1 MRLSGKVA
9 LITGSARGI
18 GRSIAEAFSAE
29 GAVVVVNDVG
39 NDAGARETLA
49 AITSAGGTGTVEMFD
64 VSDAAQ
70 VEAGVKNI
78 LAAHGRIDVLVN
90 NAGITRDN
98 LLLRMSEEE
107 FDAVIR
113 VNLKG
118 TYLLTKTVTRHMM
131 KQRSGKVVNISSVV
145 GMMGNA
151 GQSNYA
157 AAKAGI
163 IGFTKAT
170 ARELASRNITVNAI
184 APGFIQTA
192 MTAALPEAVQKAFL
206 AQIPLGRFAEP
217 REVAEL
223 ALFLA
228 SDASSY
234 ITGQVVGINGGMYT
248 ERILDEDI
256 PRGKGGIAMQ
266 VEQRVR
272 EIVAE
277 QLERDVNEITSTS
290 SLIDDLGADS
300 LDVVELVMKMEEE
313 FGIEIPDE
321 EAEKIKTVNDV
332 VQYITAHKK

>member
-1 MRLSGKVA
+1 MGMRLSGKVA
-9 LITGSARGI
+9 LVTGSARGI
-18 GRSIAEAFSAE
+18 GRSIAELFCAE
-29 GAVVVVNDVG
+29 GATVVVNDVG
-39 NDAGARETLA
+39 GDAGARETLA
-49 AITSAGGTGTVEMFD
+49 VLEAAGGKGSVEMFD
-64 VSDAAQ
+64 VGDAAQ
-70 VEAGVKNI
+70 VDAGVKNI

-163 IGFTKAT
+163 IGFTKAA

-184 APGFIQTA
+184 APGFIRTA

-234 ITGQVVGINGGMYT
+234 VTGQVVGINGGMY
-248 ERILDEDI
+248 
-256 PRGKGGIAMQ
+256 M
-266 VEQRVR
+266 
-272 EIVAE
+272 
-277 QLERDVNEITSTS
+277 
-290 SLIDDLGADS
+290 
-300 LDVVELVMKMEEE
+300 
-313 FGIEIPDE
+313 
-321 EAEKIKTVNDV
+321 
-332 VQYITAHKK
+332 

>member
-1 MRLSGKVA
+1 MGMRLSGKVA
-9 LITGSARGI
+9 LVTGSARGI
-18 GRSIAEAFSAE
+18 GRSIAELFSAE
-29 GAVVVVNDVG
+29 GATVVVNDVG
-39 NDAGARETLA
+39 SDAGARETLA
-49 AITSAGGTGTVEMFD
+49 TLEAAGGKGSVEMFD

-70 VEAGVKNI
+70 VDAGVKNI
-78 LAAHGRIDVLVN
+78 LEAHGRIDVLVN

-98 LLLRMSEEE
+98 LLLRLSEED
-107 FDAVIR
+107 FDAVLR

-118 TYLLTKTVTRHMM
+118 TFLLTKMVTRHMI

-184 APGFIQTA
+184 APGFIRTA

-248 ERILDEDI
+248 
-256 PRGKGGIAMQ
+256 
-266 VEQRVR
+266 
-272 EIVAE
+272 
-277 QLERDVNEITSTS
+277 
-290 SLIDDLGADS
+290 
-300 LDVVELVMKMEEE
+300 
-313 FGIEIPDE
+313 
-321 EAEKIKTVNDV
+321 
-332 VQYITAHKK
+332 

>member
-9 LITGSARGI
+9 LVTGSARGI
-18 GRSIAEAFSAE
+18 GRSIAELFCAE
-29 GAVVVVNDVG
+29 GATVVVNDVG
-39 NDAGARETLA
+39 SDAGARETLA
-49 AITSAGGTGTVEMFD
+49 ALEAAGGKGSVEMFD

-70 VEAGVKNI
+70 VDAGVKNI
-78 LAAHGRIDVLVN
+78 LEAHGRIDVLVN

-98 LLLRMSEEE
+98 LLLRLSEED
-107 FDAVIR
+107 FDAVLR

-118 TYLLTKTVTRHMM
+118 TYLLTRVVTRHMM
-131 KQRSGKVVNISSVV
+131 KQRSGRVVNISSVV

-184 APGFIQTA
+184 APGFIRTA

-234 ITGQVVGINGGMYT
+234 ITGQVVGINGGMY
-248 ERILDEDI
+248 
-256 PRGKGGIAMQ
+256 M
-266 VEQRVR
+266 
-272 EIVAE
+272 
-277 QLERDVNEITSTS
+277 
-290 SLIDDLGADS
+290 
-300 LDVVELVMKMEEE
+300 
-313 FGIEIPDE
+313 
-321 EAEKIKTVNDV
+321 
-332 VQYITAHKK
+332 

>member
-1 MRLSGKVA
+1 MGMRLSGKVA
-9 LITGSARGI
+9 LVTGSARGI
-18 GRSIAEAFSAE
+18 GRSIAEAFGAE
-29 GAVVVVNDVG
+29 GAIVVVNDVG
-39 NDAGARETLA
+39 SDAGARETLA
-49 AITSAGGTGTVEMFD
+49 AVTGSGGNGTVEMFD

-70 VEAGVKNI
+70 VDAGVKNI

-107 FDAVIR
+107 FDAVLR

-163 IGFTKAT
+163 LGFTKAA
-170 ARELASRNITVNAI
+170 ARELAPRNITVNAI
-184 APGFIQTA
+184 APGFIRTA
-192 MTAALPEAVQKAFL
+192 MTAGLPEAVQKTFL

-217 REVAEL
+217 QEVAEL

-234 ITGQVVGINGGMYT
+234 ITGQVIGINGGMY
-248 ERILDEDI
+248 
-256 PRGKGGIAMQ
+256 M
-266 VEQRVR
+266 
-272 EIVAE
+272 
-277 QLERDVNEITSTS
+277 
-290 SLIDDLGADS
+290 
-300 LDVVELVMKMEEE
+300 
-313 FGIEIPDE
+313 
-321 EAEKIKTVNDV
+321 
-332 VQYITAHKK
+332 

>member
-9 LITGSARGI
+9 LVTGSARGI
-18 GRSIAEAFSAE
+18 GRSIAELFSAE
-29 GAVVVVNDVG
+29 GATVVVNDVG
-39 NDAGARETLA
+39 SDAGARETLA
-49 AITSAGGTGTVEMFD
+49 GLEAAGGKGSVEMFD
-64 VSDAAQ
+64 VSDTAQ
-70 VEAGVKNI
+70 VDAGVKNI
-78 LAAHGRIDVLVN
+78 LQAHGRIDVLVN

-107 FDAVIR
+107 FDVVLR

-118 TYLLTKTVTRHMM
+118 TFLLTKMVTRHMM

-192 MTAALPEAVQKAFL
+192 MTEALPEAVQKAFL

-234 ITGQVVGINGGMYT
+234 ITGQVIGINGGMYT
-248 ERILDEDI
+248 
-256 PRGKGGIAMQ
+256 
-266 VEQRVR
+266 
-272 EIVAE
+272 
-277 QLERDVNEITSTS
+277 
-290 SLIDDLGADS
+290 
-300 LDVVELVMKMEEE
+300 
-313 FGIEIPDE
+313 
-321 EAEKIKTVNDV
+321 
-332 VQYITAHKK
+332 

>member
-9 LITGSARGI
+9 LVTGSARGI
-18 GRSIAEAFSAE
+18 GRAIAEAFCAE
-29 GAVVVVNDVG
+29 GATAVINDVG
-39 NDAGARETLA
+39 SDAGARETLD
-49 AITSAGGTGTVEMFD
+49 AITAAGGKGMVEMFD
-64 VSDAAQ
+64 VSDPAQ
-70 VEAGVKNI
+70 VDAGVKNV
-78 LAAHGRIDVLVN
+78 LEAQGKIDILVN

-107 FDAVIR
+107 FDAVVR

-131 KQRSGKVVNISSVV
+131 KQRYGRVINISSVV

-170 ARELASRNITVNAI
+170 ARELAARNITVNAI

-192 MTAALPEAVQKAFL
+192 MTAGLPEVVQKGFL

-217 REVAEL
+217 AEVAEL

-234 ITGQVVGINGGMYT
+234 ITGQVIGINGGMY
-248 ERILDEDI
+248 
-256 PRGKGGIAMQ
+256 M
-266 VEQRVR
+266 
-272 EIVAE
+272 
-277 QLERDVNEITSTS
+277 
-290 SLIDDLGADS
+290 
-300 LDVVELVMKMEEE
+300 
-313 FGIEIPDE
+313 
-321 EAEKIKTVNDV
+321 
-332 VQYITAHKK
+332 

>member
-1 MRLSGKVA
+1 MGMRLSGKVA
-9 LITGSARGI
+9 LVTGSARGI
-18 GRSIAEAFSAE
+18 GRSIAELFCAE
-29 GAVVVVNDVG
+29 GATVVVNDVG
-39 NDAGARETLA
+39 SDAGARETLA
-49 AITSAGGTGTVEMFD
+49 GLEAAGGKGSVEMFD

-70 VEAGVKNI
+70 VDAGVKNI
-78 LAAHGRIDVLVN
+78 LEAHARIDILVN

-98 LLLRMSEEE
+98 LLLRMSEED
-107 FDAVIR
+107 FDAVLR

-118 TYLLTKTVTRHMM
+118 TFLLTKMVTRHMI

-248 ERILDEDI
+248 
-256 PRGKGGIAMQ
+256 
-266 VEQRVR
+266 
-272 EIVAE
+272 
-277 QLERDVNEITSTS
+277 
-290 SLIDDLGADS
+290 
-300 LDVVELVMKMEEE
+300 
-313 FGIEIPDE
+313 
-321 EAEKIKTVNDV
+321 
-332 VQYITAHKK
+332 

>member
-9 LITGSARGI
+9 LVTGSARGI
-18 GRSIAEAFSAE
+18 GRSIAELFCAE
-29 GAVVVVNDVG
+29 GATVVVNDVG
-39 NDAGARETLA
+39 SDAGARETLA
-49 AITSAGGTGTVEMFD
+49 TLEAAGGKGSVEMFD

-70 VEAGVKNI
+70 VDAGVKNI
-78 LAAHGRIDVLVN
+78 LEAHGRIDVLVN

-98 LLLRMSEEE
+98 LLLRLSEED
-107 FDAVIR
+107 FDAVLR

-118 TYLLTKTVTRHMM
+118 TFLLTKMVTRHMI

-184 APGFIQTA
+184 APGFIRTA

-248 ERILDEDI
+248 
-256 PRGKGGIAMQ
+256 
-266 VEQRVR
+266 
-272 EIVAE
+272 
-277 QLERDVNEITSTS
+277 
-290 SLIDDLGADS
+290 
-300 LDVVELVMKMEEE
+300 
-313 FGIEIPDE
+313 
-321 EAEKIKTVNDV
+321 
-332 VQYITAHKK
+332 

>member
-1 MRLSGKVA
+1 MGMRLSGKVA
-9 LITGSARGI
+9 LVTGSARGI

-29 GAVVVVNDVG
+29 GAIVVVNDVG

-49 AITSAGGTGTVEMFD
+49 AITGSGGNGTVEMFD
-64 VSDAAQ
+64 VGDAAQ
-70 VEAGVKNI
+70 VDAGVKNI
-78 LAAHGRIDVLVN
+78 LAAHGRIDILVN

-107 FDAVIR
+107 FDAVLR

-163 IGFTKAT
+163 IGFTKAS
-170 ARELASRNITVNAI
+170 ARELAPRNITVNAI
-184 APGFIQTA
+184 APGFIRTA
-192 MTAALPEAVQKAFL
+192 MTAGLPEAVQKTFL

-217 REVAEL
+217 QEVAEL

-234 ITGQVVGINGGMYT
+234 ITGQVIGINGGMY
-248 ERILDEDI
+248 
-256 PRGKGGIAMQ
+256 M
-266 VEQRVR
+266 
-272 EIVAE
+272 
-277 QLERDVNEITSTS
+277 
-290 SLIDDLGADS
+290 
-300 LDVVELVMKMEEE
+300 
-313 FGIEIPDE
+313 
-321 EAEKIKTVNDV
+321 
-332 VQYITAHKK
+332 

>member
-9 LITGSARGI
+9 LVTGSARGI
-18 GRSIAEAFSAE
+18 GRSIAELFCAE
-29 GAVVVVNDVG
+29 GATVVVNDVG
-39 NDAGARETLA
+39 SDAGARETLA
-49 AITSAGGTGTVEMFD
+49 MLEAAGGKGSVEMFD

-70 VEAGVKNI
+70 VDAGVKNI
-78 LAAHGRIDVLVN
+78 LEAHGRIDVLVN

-98 LLLRMSEEE
+98 LLLRLSEDD
-107 FDAVIR
+107 FDAVLR

-118 TYLLTKTVTRHMM
+118 TYLLTRVVTRHMM
-131 KQRSGKVVNISSVV
+131 KQRSGRVVNISSVV

-163 IGFTKAT
+163 IGFTKAA

-184 APGFIQTA
+184 APGFIRTA
-192 MTAALPEAVQKAFL
+192 MTAALPEAVRNAFM

-234 ITGQVVGINGGMYT
+234 ITGQVVGINGGMY
-248 ERILDEDI
+248 
-256 PRGKGGIAMQ
+256 M
-266 VEQRVR
+266 
-272 EIVAE
+272 
-277 QLERDVNEITSTS
+277 
-290 SLIDDLGADS
+290 
-300 LDVVELVMKMEEE
+300 
-313 FGIEIPDE
+313 
-321 EAEKIKTVNDV
+321 
-332 VQYITAHKK
+332 

>member
-9 LITGSARGI
+9 LVTGSARGI
-18 GRSIAEAFSAE
+18 GRSIAELFSAE
-29 GAVVVVNDVG
+29 GAIVVVNDVG

-49 AITSAGGTGTVEMFD
+49 AITGSGGSGSVEMFD
-64 VSDAAQ
+64 VSDAAG
-70 VEAGVKNI
+70 VDAGVKNI

-163 IGFTKAT
+163 VGFTKAA
-170 ARELASRNITVNAI
+170 ARELAPRNITVNAI
-184 APGFIQTA
+184 APGFIRTA
-192 MTAALPEAVQKAFL
+192 MTAGLPEAVQKAFL

-217 REVAEL
+217 EEVAQL
-223 ALFLA
+223 ALFLS

-234 ITGQVVGINGGMYT
+234 ITGQVIGLNGGMY
-248 ERILDEDI
+248 
-256 PRGKGGIAMQ
+256 M
-266 VEQRVR
+266 
-272 EIVAE
+272 
-277 QLERDVNEITSTS
+277 
-290 SLIDDLGADS
+290 
-300 LDVVELVMKMEEE
+300 
-313 FGIEIPDE
+313 
-321 EAEKIKTVNDV
+321 
-332 VQYITAHKK
+332 

>member
-1 MRLSGKVA
+1 MGMRLSGKVA
-9 LITGSARGI
+9 LVTGSARGI
-18 GRSIAEAFSAE
+18 GRSIAELFCAE
-29 GAVVVVNDVG
+29 GATVVVNDVG
-39 NDAGARETLA
+39 SDDGARETLA
-49 AITSAGGTGTVEMFD
+49 ALEAAGGKGSVEMFD
-64 VSDAAQ
+64 VGDAAQ
-70 VEAGVKNI
+70 VDAGVKNI

-163 IGFTKAT
+163 IGFTKAA

-184 APGFIQTA
+184 APGFIRTA

-234 ITGQVVGINGGMYT
+234 VTGQVVGINGGMYT
-248 ERILDEDI
+248 
-256 PRGKGGIAMQ
+256 
-266 VEQRVR
+266 
-272 EIVAE
+272 
-277 QLERDVNEITSTS
+277 
-290 SLIDDLGADS
+290 
-300 LDVVELVMKMEEE
+300 
-313 FGIEIPDE
+313 
-321 EAEKIKTVNDV
+321 
-332 VQYITAHKK
+332 

>member
-1 MRLSGKVA
+1 MGMRLSGKVA
-9 LITGSARGI
+9 LVTGSARGI
-18 GRSIAEAFSAE
+18 GRSIAELFCAE
-29 GAVVVVNDVG
+29 GATVVVNDVG
-39 NDAGARETLA
+39 SDAGARETLA
-49 AITSAGGTGTVEMFD
+49 VLEAGGGKGSVEMFD
-64 VSDAAQ
+64 VSDAGQ
-70 VEAGVKNI
+70 VDAGVKNI
-78 LAAHGRIDVLVN
+78 LATHGRIDVLVN

-98 LLLRMSEEE
+98 LLLRMTEEE
-107 FDAVIR
+107 FDAVLR

-163 IGFTKAT
+163 IGFTKAI

-248 ERILDEDI
+248 
-256 PRGKGGIAMQ
+256 
-266 VEQRVR
+266 
-272 EIVAE
+272 
-277 QLERDVNEITSTS
+277 
-290 SLIDDLGADS
+290 
-300 LDVVELVMKMEEE
+300 
-313 FGIEIPDE
+313 
-321 EAEKIKTVNDV
+321 
-332 VQYITAHKK
+332 

>member
-1 MRLSGKVA
+1 MGMRLSGKVA
-9 LITGSARGI
+9 LVTGSARGI

-29 GAVVVVNDVG
+29 GAIVVVNDVG

-49 AITSAGGTGTVEMFD
+49 AITGSGGNGTVEMFD

-70 VEAGVKNI
+70 VDAGVKNI
-78 LAAHGRIDVLVN
+78 LAAHGRIDILVN

-107 FDAVIR
+107 FDAVLR

-163 IGFTKAT
+163 IGFTKAS
-170 ARELASRNITVNAI
+170 ARELAPRNITVNAI
-184 APGFIQTA
+184 APGFIRTA
-192 MTAALPEAVQKAFL
+192 MTAGLPEAVQKSFL

-217 REVAEL
+217 QEVAAL

-234 ITGQVVGINGGMYT
+234 ITGQVIGINGGMY
-248 ERILDEDI
+248 
-256 PRGKGGIAMQ
+256 M
-266 VEQRVR
+266 
-272 EIVAE
+272 
-277 QLERDVNEITSTS
+277 
-290 SLIDDLGADS
+290 
-300 LDVVELVMKMEEE
+300 
-313 FGIEIPDE
+313 
-321 EAEKIKTVNDV
+321 
-332 VQYITAHKK
+332 

>member
-1 MRLSGKVA
+1 MGMRLSGKVA
-9 LITGSARGI
+9 LVTGSARGI

-29 GAVVVVNDVG
+29 GAIVVVNDVG
-39 NDAGARETLA
+39 NDAGACETLA
-49 AITSAGGTGTVEMFD
+49 AITGSGGNGTVEMFD

-70 VEAGVKNI
+70 VDAGVKNI

-107 FDAVIR
+107 FDAVLR

-131 KQRSGKVVNISSVV
+131 KQRSGTVVNISSVV

-163 IGFTKAT
+163 IGFTKAA

-184 APGFIQTA
+184 APGFIRTA

-234 ITGQVVGINGGMYT
+234 ITGQVVVINGGMYT
-248 ERILDEDI
+248 
-256 PRGKGGIAMQ
+256 
-266 VEQRVR
+266 
-272 EIVAE
+272 
-277 QLERDVNEITSTS
+277 
-290 SLIDDLGADS
+290 
-300 LDVVELVMKMEEE
+300 
-313 FGIEIPDE
+313 
-321 EAEKIKTVNDV
+321 
-332 VQYITAHKK
+332 

>member
-9 LITGSARGI
+9 LVTGSARGI
-18 GRSIAEAFSAE
+18 GRSIAELFCAE
-29 GAVVVVNDVG
+29 GATVVVNDVG
-39 NDAGARETLA
+39 SDAGARETLA
-49 AITSAGGTGTVEMFD
+49 ALEAAGGKGSVEMFD

-70 VEAGVKNI
+70 VDAGVKSI
-78 LAAHGRIDVLVN
+78 LAVHGRIDVLVN

-163 IGFTKAT
+163 IGFTKAA

-248 ERILDEDI
+248 
-256 PRGKGGIAMQ
+256 
-266 VEQRVR
+266 
-272 EIVAE
+272 
-277 QLERDVNEITSTS
+277 
-290 SLIDDLGADS
+290 
-300 LDVVELVMKMEEE
+300 
-313 FGIEIPDE
+313 
-321 EAEKIKTVNDV
+321 
-332 VQYITAHKK
+332 